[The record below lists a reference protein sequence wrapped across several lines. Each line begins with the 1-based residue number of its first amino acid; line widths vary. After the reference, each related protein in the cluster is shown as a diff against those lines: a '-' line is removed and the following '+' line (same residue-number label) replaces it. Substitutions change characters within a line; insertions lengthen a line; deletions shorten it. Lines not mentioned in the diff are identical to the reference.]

1 MSKVQL
7 EIPKLVG
14 PGPDRDTLLSPDM
27 ICEFMKRQFSILN
40 KLKSEGKMQSAS
52 CLGCNMRDSDGCFE
66 MLWGYWQPKSHV
78 GSDASLNLSA
88 LLEPAPPSRA
98 KQEWM
103 WAFNVIDI
111 ASGIKNFLWNI
122 CGKKRITAS
131 RGKNVAF
138 HFKHI

>member
-52 CLGCNMRDSDGCFE
+52 CLGCNMRDSDMGVLRCSE
-66 MLWGYWQPKSHV
+66 ATDSRKATWEVMPPS
-78 GSDASLNLSA
+78 ASLL
-88 LLEPAPPSRA
+88 
-98 KQEWM
+98 
-103 WAFNVIDI
+103 
-111 ASGIKNFLWNI
+111 
-122 CGKKRITAS
+122 C
-131 RGKNVAF
+131 
-138 HFKHI
+138 